1 MQDEDMDFIYDQLV
15 QDYGAVSFEA
25 FINLLVDITEDQT
38 SAEQLR
44 ESFRGIAADK
54 VSLVGP
60 QVHLPS
66 NMVSSPSLLNL
77 TYALLNFPPMRS
89 NTSDKRCLVPVTMW
103 ASPSTTTNTG
113 WIRSLRLDP
122 LYARSAFLTYVMFV

>member
-1 MQDEDMDFIYDQLV
+1 MDFIYDQLV

-54 VSLVGP
+54 VSSVDP
-60 QVHLPS
+60 QAHRPS
-66 NMVSSPSLLNL
+66 NMVSSPSFPNL
-77 TYALLNFPPMRS
+77 TYALLNYPPMRS
-89 NTSDKRCLVPVTMW
+89 NTSDKRCLVPVTRW
-103 ASPSTTTNTG
+103 ESPSTTTNTG
-113 WIRSLRLDP
+113 WIKSLRLDSSYALVLP
-122 LYARSAFLTYVMFV
+122 L